1 MGQVEGSPIQR
12 GRDGGGDAPNDGEGQ
27 DVRGLRHG
35 AQNLQSL
42 TSLAVAEP
50 EPDPALSPRSSKAGA
65 ELAKMPAQLA
75 SKLVSPKSMSSV
87 YLQQAQ
93 QIAFTDEDFSLLEAQ
108 KDLEKAYKQVPIDAE
123 TE

>member
-1 MGQVEGSPIQR
+1 MEGSPIQR

-27 DVRGLRHG
+27 DVRGLQHG
-35 AQNLQSL
+35 AQNYQSL
-42 TSLAVAEP
+42 TSLAAAEP

-87 YLQQAQ
+87 YL
-93 QIAFTDEDFSLLEAQ
+93 
-108 KDLEKAYKQVPIDAE
+108 
-123 TE
+123 